1 MILLPKIRRRVPMAA
16 PDTSLRRR
24 SVRHPQ
30 RTRAHCAVRR
40 LTPLTSTEGKRH
52 EQDRA
57 Q

>member
-40 LTPLTSTEGKRH
+40 LTP
-52 EQDRA
+52 
-57 Q
+57 